1 MARSQFRAGG
11 AADCV
16 TDGALPGIAVSR
28 RAGVRPWLAYHRRM
42 KRSRLRI
49 VASVVAAIAGS
60 GCAAEPDV
68 SGGLPVAISPL
79 AAASAMRIYSGMT
92 TRQRLVVHDVAT
104 WANAWQELV
113 GTLQPPPALPAI
125 DFGTTVVVVAGMGER
140 TSGGYAVTVNE
151 VQVNSAGNASITV
164 TEQSPGPTCVTT
176 AAITDPADVVVA
188 ARFDGEAKFVE
199 RTSQAVC
206 R

>member
-1 MARSQFRAGG
+1 M
-11 AADCV
+11 
-16 TDGALPGIAVSR
+16 
-28 RAGVRPWLAYHRRM
+28 
-42 KRSRLRI
+42 
-49 VASVVAAIAGS
+49 VACIVAAIAGS
-60 GCAAEPDV
+60 TGCAADV

-104 WANAWQELV
+104 WTNVWQQLV
-113 GTLQPPPALPAI
+113 GSLQPPPALPAI

-140 TSGGYAVTVNE
+140 TSGGYTVTINE

-164 TEQSPGPTCVTT
+164 TEQSPGPSCATT

-188 ARFDGEAKFVE
+188 ARFDGEASFVE
-199 RTSQAVC
+199 HTSQASC